1 MAISFPPSP
10 VLNQIYT
17 IPSSTVS
24 YRWDGEKWTSY
35 STTAVS
41 GVPVSGPPGPPGST
55 GPDGATGPEGP
66 PGPPGTNNTS
76 GPPGTNPGPPGST
89 GATGPVSTNPGPPGA
104 TGPSG
109 STGATGPSGPSGA
122 TGPASTVPG
131 PSGATGATGLP
142 STNPGPPGSTGAT
155 GPSGPAT
162 VVTPDQFGA
171 VGNDTTDDTSAVQ
184 AAIDS
189 LIGTG
194 GTVIIP
200 RNRQYRITN
209 INVKRNIHIKGELEM
224 VGSNGN
230 NTYTNYDA
238 LGSTLRVSGTINMF
252 SGSSISKVYIKRYTV
267 TKSQLYTSL
276 STWGGT
282 ALTVSSSN
290 GNYQGT
296 GETSYA
302 DDVTIRDCLI
312 IGFNRAIYSN
322 YSQRIR
328 ITDVNID
335 CINGIHI
342 TNCLDVPYLTRVH
355 CWPFGT
361 TAFVARVN
369 GGSNSGGWLFR
380 NGTAFKFEN
389 TVDWAHVTDCF
400 AYGYN
405 RGFHLNNVSS
415 SLLTNCGADNVS
427 EAGTGYINS
436 GNPQVVGAIG
446 FLIEGSCEETIL
458 TNCQSASQEKGYYI
472 KTTQNTVTTLKD
484 CVSWGVRDQG
494 IFVDSTNNVSG
505 DVKVIGGV
513 IRDSSIGILCN
524 SSMAKIF
531 VIGTSFRNITV
542 GDVSDYVIK
551 SSGHV
556 YSTDV
561 HFVDYNNT
569 KNQMSVSLPPD
580 INVPFTNSI
589 TNLPGNG
596 DFFQII
602 GGTGL
607 GNIGPAWAGRR
618 ITLWFRTNIMVY
630 NGTPNFLGDMLLQGG
645 TNTTFGINSTLSL
658 IHTGVNWLETSRSL
672 R

>member
-1 MAISFPPSP
+1 M
-10 VLNQIYT
+10 
-17 IPSSTVS
+17 
-24 YRWDGEKWTSY
+24 
-35 STTAVS
+35 
-41 GVPVSGPPGPPGST
+41 
-55 GPDGATGPEGP
+55 
-66 PGPPGTNNTS
+66 
-76 GPPGTNPGPPGST
+76 
-89 GATGPVSTNPGPPGA
+89 
-104 TGPSG
+104 
-109 STGATGPSGPSGA
+109 
-122 TGPASTVPG
+122 
-131 PSGATGATGLP
+131 
-142 STNPGPPGSTGAT
+142 
-155 GPSGPAT
+155 
-162 VVTPDQFGA
+162 
-171 VGNDTTDDTSAVQ
+171 
-184 AAIDS
+184 
-189 LIGTG
+189 
-194 GTVIIP
+194 
-200 RNRQYRITN
+200 
-209 INVKRNIHIKGELEM
+209 
-224 VGSNGN
+224 
-230 NTYTNYDA
+230 
-238 LGSTLRVSGTINMF
+238 
-252 SGSSISKVYIKRYTV
+252 
-267 TKSQLYTSL
+267 
-276 STWGGT
+276 
-282 ALTVSSSN
+282 
-290 GNYQGT
+290 
-296 GETSYA
+296 
-302 DDVTIRDCLI
+302 
-312 IGFNRAIYSN
+312 
-322 YSQRIR
+322 
-328 ITDVNID
+328 
-335 CINGIHI
+335 
-342 TNCLDVPYLTRVH
+342 
-355 CWPFGT
+355 
-361 TAFVARVN
+361 
-369 GGSNSGGWLFR
+369 
-380 NGTAFKFEN
+380 
-389 TVDWAHVTDCF
+389 DWAHVTDCF